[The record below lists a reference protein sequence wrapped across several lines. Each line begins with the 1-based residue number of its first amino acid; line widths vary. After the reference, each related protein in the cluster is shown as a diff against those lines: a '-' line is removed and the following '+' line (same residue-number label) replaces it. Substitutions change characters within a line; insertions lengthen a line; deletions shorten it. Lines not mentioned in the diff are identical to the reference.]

1 MYNDR
6 QTLLEQT
13 LPEETTRHTVST
25 NHKQPASASS
35 ASNQRKHFEPNVQDE
50 SDYIDSW
57 YDGLIGTS
65 EDS

>member
-13 LPEETTRHTVST
+13 LLEEINRHTVST
-25 NHKQPASASS
+25 NHNQKASASPES
-35 ASNQRKHFEPNVQDE
+35 HQSKHSEPNVQDE

-65 EDS
+65 ED

>member
-13 LPEETTRHTVST
+13 LLEEINRHTVST
-25 NHKQPASASS
+25 NHNQQASTSPES
-35 ASNQRKHFEPNVQDE
+35 PQEKHSEPNVQDE

-65 EDS
+65 ED